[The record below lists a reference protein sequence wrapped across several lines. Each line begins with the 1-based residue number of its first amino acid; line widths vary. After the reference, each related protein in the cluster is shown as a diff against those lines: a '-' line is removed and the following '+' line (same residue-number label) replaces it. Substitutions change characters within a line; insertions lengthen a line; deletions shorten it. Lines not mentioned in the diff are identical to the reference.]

1 MDTKCVCINTLSTH
15 IYKYPYTQ
23 CIIYYLGRYCIQRLY
38 LYHIYIERLYRL
50 YINRL
55 YISKVKV
62 FVAQSCLTL
71 WDPMD
76 CSPPGSSVHG
86 VYKAR
91 ILEWVAIFFFQGIFP
106 TQGSNLVLAHCRQNV
121 YHLSHLGILNKGR
134 CYVERLYLYHKY
146 RKII

>member
-1 MDTKCVCINTLSTH
+1 MHTQCCIYIQFTHMDTKCVCINTLSTH

-91 ILEWVAIFFFQGIFP
+91 ILEWVAIFYFPGHLPNPGIKP
-106 TQGSNLVLAHCRQNV
+106 GSRTLQAECLPSEPPGNPQ
-121 YHLSHLGILNKGR
+121 
-134 CYVERLYLYHKY
+134 
-146 RKII
+146 